1 MIPALIAG
9 GVALAS
15 AGINAYNQYKQGE
28 RAQDMYQS
36 LADQAADVEDKNQAD
51 INRFQSYNKLYYGK
65 DADKYSQALQD
76 FMKSPVYQQD
86 TFGYQGSIG
95 DYMDPARNQRVAAA
109 MRSLEQQGADGG
121 NSFSSDFM
129 NRMAGKQQALASDEW
144 ANAYNRLVQDRQQ
157 QLAAYNANAQAGWN
171 NYNAN
176 TQKAQ
181 YGIGQYGQARDTLV
195 GNYGTVLSAGMQN
208 RQAGLQSQA
217 NAMGGIMG
225 GQNQQ
230 SSALGQ
236 LAGPA
241 AQFAG
246 AYFGAGSS

>member
-1 MIPALIAG
+1 
-9 GVALAS
+9 
-15 AGINAYNQYKQGE
+15 
-28 RAQDMYQS
+28 MYQS
-36 LADQAADVEDKNQAD
+36 LADQAADVEAKNQAD
-51 INRFQSYNKLYYGK
+51 INRFQAYNNQYYGK

-76 FMKSPVYQQD
+76 FMKSPVYKQD
-86 TFGYQGSIG
+86 SFGYQGSIE

-129 NRMAGKQQALASDEW
+129 NRMAGKQQALASEEW
-144 ANAYNRLVQDRQQ
+144 KDAYNRLTQDRQQ

-171 NYNAN
+171 NYNAE